1 MTSANKYYT
10 VLGTTMGKLLSAM
23 QLAEY
28 LNLKPVTVRRK
39 AKKGEIPS
47 IRVGNRLRFNKQ
59 QIDSWLL
66 HRSNRRPV
74 DILVVNDE
82 PLIGQLFRDSLNEHA
97 WNVTTT
103 LSSLEALE
111 LVSNRHFDVIFLDL
125 LMPELDGAELFRR
138 IRQMKNH
145 IPVAIITGHPDSD
158 QMRRAMEHGP
168 FTVIKKPFNLEDILD
183 TVNIFVQGSAK

>member
-1 MTSANKYYT
+1 
-10 VLGTTMGKLLSAM
+10 MGKLLSAI

-47 IRVGNRLRFNKQ
+47 TRIGNRLRFKKQ

-74 DILVVNDE
+74 DILVVDDD
-82 PLIGQLFRDSLNEHA
+82 PLILRLFRDSLSELA
-97 WNVTTT
+97 CNVTAT

-111 LVSNRHFDVIFLDL
+111 LVSNRHFDMIFLDL
-125 LMPELDGAELFRR
+125 WMPELDGDELFRR
-138 IRQMKNH
+138 IRQMKSH
-145 IPVAIITGHPDSD
+145 IPVAIITGHPYSD
-158 QMRRAMEHGP
+158 QMKRAMEYGP
-168 FTVIKKPFNLEDILD
+168 FTVINKPFNLEDILN
-183 TVNIFVQGSAK
+183 TVNIFAKGSAK